1 MIYTITLNP
10 SIDFIVPVDQ
20 LKLGKLNY
28 MNDEYKVPGG
38 KGINVSRILQ
48 ELSTS
53 STALGFI
60 GGFTGKFII
69 DFLEKRNLK
78 TDFISVSEDTRI
90 NIKLKSSE
98 ETEINGRGPSIS
110 NDKANKLLLQL
121 EKITANDFVVMSGS
135 KPPSLP
141 TDFYEKAIKKVLAAG
156 AQFAIDT
163 TGDALMQ
170 SLAYQPLVI
179 KPNKHELE
187 ELFGVSISTDE
198 DVTKFGKKLLEKGAQ
213 HVIVSMGADGAIL
226 ITNNGIYKGTSPSGT
241 LRNSVG
247 AGDSMIAGF
256 LSIYLKSQNVLEAF
270 KMSIS
275 AGSATAF
282 SYDLATRNK
291 IDNLLSE
298 IEVTIL

>member
-48 ELSTS
+48 ELTTS

-60 GGFTGKFII
+60 GGFTGNFII

-78 TDFISVSEDTRI
+78 TDFISISEDTRI
-90 NIKLKSSE
+90 NIKLKSSS

-110 NDKANKLLLQL
+110 SDESSKLLSQL
-121 EKITANDFVVMSGS
+121 EKITANDFVVLSGS

-141 TDFYEKAIKKVLAAG
+141 ADFYEKVIKKVTETG
-156 AQFAIDT
+156 ARFAIDT

-179 KPNKHELE
+179 KPNQHELE
-187 ELFGVSISTDE
+187 DLFGVTISTNE
-198 DVTKFGKKLLEKGAQ
+198 DVIKYGKKLLKKGAQ

-226 ITNNGIYKGTSPSGT
+226 ITNNGVYKGTSPSGT

-256 LSIYLKSQNVLEAF
+256 LSIYLTSQNVLEAF
-270 KMSIS
+270 KMSIA

-282 SYDLATRNK
+282 SHDLATRNK

-298 IEVTIL
+298 IEITTL

>member
-1 MIYTITLNP
+1 MIYTLTLNP

-48 ELSTS
+48 ELTTS

-60 GGFTGKFII
+60 GGFTGNFII

-78 TDFISVSEDTRI
+78 TDFISISEDTRI
-90 NIKLKSSE
+90 NIKLKSSS

-110 NDKANKLLLQL
+110 SDESTKLLSQL
-121 EKITANDFVVMSGS
+121 EKITANDFVVLSGS

-141 TDFYEKAIKKVLAAG
+141 VDFYEKVIKRVTETG
-156 AQFAIDT
+156 AKFAIDT

-179 KPNKHELE
+179 KPNQHELE
-187 ELFGVSISTDE
+187 DLFGVTISTNE
-198 DVTKFGKKLLEKGAQ
+198 DVIKYGKKLLKKGAQ

-226 ITNNGIYKGTSPSGT
+226 ITNNGVYKGTSPSGT

-256 LSIYLKSQNVLEAF
+256 LSIYLTSQNVLEAF
-270 KMSIS
+270 KMSIA

-282 SYDLATRNK
+282 SHDLATRNK

-298 IEVTIL
+298 IEITTL